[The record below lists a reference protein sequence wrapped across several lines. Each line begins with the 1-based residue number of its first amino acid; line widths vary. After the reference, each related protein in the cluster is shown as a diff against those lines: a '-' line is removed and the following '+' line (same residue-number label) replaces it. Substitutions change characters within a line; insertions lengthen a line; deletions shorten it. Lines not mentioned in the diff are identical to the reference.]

1 MKFFFLGCTAILIHA
16 DASLNILNGH
26 HELPIEL
33 ARRLGHHKIYS
44 IICQSLSLSSQSN
57 QSEPISTPN
66 SSITLGDFEK
76 QWRQFHLLIQTRML
90 ANQHQLEEQ
99 IDSLKDAMNK
109 NQLKQAIIHRKLQ
122 TLTNLYVQQNKQ
134 GHQYDTLF

>member
-1 MKFFFLGCTAILIHA
+1 FFVVGCTAILIHA
-16 DASLNILNGH
+16 DASLNIRNSH

-33 ARRLGHHKIYS
+33 ARRLGHHKIYN
-44 IICQSLSLSSQSN
+44 IILQSLSLLSQSSN
-57 QSEPISTPN
+57 QSEPTSTPN
-66 SSITLGDFEK
+66 SSITLSDFEK

-122 TLTNLYVQQNKQ
+122 TLTNLYIQQNKQ
-134 GHQYDTLF
+134 VHHYDTLF